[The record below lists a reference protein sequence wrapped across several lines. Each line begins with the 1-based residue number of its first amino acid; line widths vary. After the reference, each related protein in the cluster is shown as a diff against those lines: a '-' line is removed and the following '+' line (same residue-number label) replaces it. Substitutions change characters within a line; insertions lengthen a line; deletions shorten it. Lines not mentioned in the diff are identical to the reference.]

1 MPALSPTMTAGNIA
15 SWKRAEGEAINAGEV
30 IAEVETDKATVD
42 YEMTDDGFIA
52 KILVPEGAQDVAVGS
67 TLAVIVDSS
76 DLVSAF
82 KDFTIAASEPAAASS
97 TTPTPNAHESP
108 PAATPPPSSP
118 PAATAAPIVAPI
130 ASGGSKSYWNQTRG
144 WFRA

>member
-1 MPALSPTMTAGNIA
+1 MPALSPTMTSGNIA

-42 YEMTDDGFIA
+42 YEMTDDGFLA

-76 DLVSAF
+76 DLISAF
-82 KDFTIAASEPAAASS
+82 KDFTVATSEPAAAPSAA
-97 TTPTPNAHESP
+97 PTPEAPPVTAASPPPPSP
-108 PAATPPPSSP
+108 PATS
-118 PAATAAPIVAPI
+118 AATAAPI
-130 ASGGSKSYWNQTRG
+130 ASAGSKAYWNQTRG